1 MKVLFLSPHTDD
13 VELGCGATIS
23 KLIEN
28 GNEVF
33 VAIFSICEKS
43 LPKNYKRDTLKK
55 ESLNSL
61 ESLGIKSEH
70 IDYFDYEVRVFD
82 RKRQEILDDLII
94 LKNKISPDMIFIPSI
109 DDYHQDH
116 KTIAEE
122 SVRCFKNNCSILSY
136 ELIWNN
142 TGFKNQMYFEIS
154 EKNLNDKIKSLSH
167 YKSQVK
173 RKYMSSDFIRSLA
186 IVRGIQNGIELA
198 EAFEVVRFKY
208 K

>member
-1 MKVLFLSPHTDD
+1 MRVLFLSPHTDD
-13 VELGCGATIS
+13 IELGCGATIS
-23 KLIEN
+23 KLIE
-28 GNEVF
+28 EKHEIF
-33 VAIFSICEKS
+33 VSIFSVCENS
-43 LPKNYKRDTLKK
+43 LPPGYEQGTLIK

-61 ESLGIKSEH
+61 KRLGINKKN
-70 IDYFDYEVRVFD
+70 IIYFDYEVRNFTY
-82 RKRQEILDDLII
+82 KRQQILDDII
-94 LKNKISPDMIFIPSI
+94 VLKKKISPDMIFIPSI

-122 SVRCFKNNCSILSY
+122 SIRCFKNNCSILSY

-154 EKNLNDKIKSLSH
+154 EKNLNDKIESLSC
-167 YKSQVK
+167 YKSQSS
-173 RKYMSSDFIRSLA
+173 RKYMNSDFIKSLA
-186 IVRGIQNGIELA
+186 KVRGIQNGIDLA